1 MLLNGHH
8 DSGII
13 VIGRIVVDVIK
24 KYLGDIKWVISIA
37 AVIYAIC
44 IHIYVIEGLPARV
57 SNLEKFKESSEQYHH
72 KIDLAIIQTQTSVAN
87 IESQITRI
95 TEWIFNGRTT
105 H

>member
-1 MLLNGHH
+1 METL
-8 DSGII
+8 
-13 VIGRIVVDVIK
+13 K

-37 AVIYAIC
+37 AVLYAIC
-44 IHIYVIEGLPARV
+44 VHIYVIEGLPARV
-57 SNLEKFKESSEQYHH
+57 SSLEQFRTDSEQYHH

-105 H
+105 Q

>member
-1 MLLNGHH
+1 METL
-8 DSGII
+8 
-13 VIGRIVVDVIK
+13 K

-37 AVIYAIC
+37 AVLYAIC
-44 IHIYVIEGLPARV
+44 VHIYVIEGLPARV
-57 SNLEKFKESSEQYHH
+57 SSLEKFRTDSEQYHH

>member
-1 MLLNGHH
+1 MEIL
-8 DSGII
+8 
-13 VIGRIVVDVIK
+13 K

-37 AVIYAIC
+37 AVLYAIC
-44 IHIYVIEGLPARV
+44 VHIYVIEGLPARV
-57 SNLEKFKESSEQYHH
+57 SSLEQFRTDSEQYHH

-105 H
+105 Q